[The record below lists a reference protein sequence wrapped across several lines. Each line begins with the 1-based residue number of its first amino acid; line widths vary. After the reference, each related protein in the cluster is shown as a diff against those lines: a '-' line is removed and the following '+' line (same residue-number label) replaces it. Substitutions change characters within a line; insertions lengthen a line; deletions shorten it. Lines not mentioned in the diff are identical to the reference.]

1 MIKSTHFFF
10 SKILYKHIYNI
21 DNSIIGNL
29 HDLVVDFSL
38 PLPVV
43 RAIVVK
49 NGKREFFIMMQSLEV
64 THDDKERY
72 TIKLNSQNLS
82 FVPIPETDVFLAR
95 DFLDKQIIDIEGKK
109 VERVNDVRIA
119 WVDNNWVLIAVDIGF
134 RGLMR
139 RLGIEYLGIY
149 FSTKLNKTFRN
160 TLVAWEDVQALTHG
174 TDNLQLNSSVHK
186 LNTLHVADLAD
197 ILEDLDKKA
206 QVTLFQSL
214 DTELAADVLE
224 EIESE
229 TQVSLIENLSIEQAT
244 DVLELMPIDE
254 VADIL
259 EEMEVE
265 QVNRLLNDMDED
277 NSQEIRELL
286 KYKDKTVGSLM
297 MIDFLA
303 FSEEMKVK
311 DILGLLKDT
320 EYKEET
326 SHYIYIV
333 NQYYQLTGVV
343 SLMELIRSDSDSCI
357 KNVIDENQQLVYLND
372 DDSVEKAMEWLL
384 KYNLMILPVLDH
396 NHVLIGITSTND
408 LVNEFGKEW
417 DLL

>member
-1 MIKSTHFFF
+1 MITSTHFFF

-29 HDLVVDFSL
+29 HDLVVDFGL

-49 NGKREFFIMMQSLEV
+49 NGKREFFIMMQSLKV
-64 THDDKERY
+64 IHDDKERY

-119 WVDNNWVLIAVDIGF
+119 WVDGNWVLIAVDIGF
-134 RGLMR
+134 RGLLR

-149 FSTKLNKTFRN
+149 LSTKLKKNFRN
-160 TLVAWEDVQALTHG
+160 SLVAWDDVQSLTHG
-174 TDNLQLNSSVHK
+174 KDNLQLNSSVHK
-186 LNTLHVADLAD
+186 LNTLHVAELAD

-214 DTELAADVLE
+214 NAELAADVLE

-244 DVLELMPIDE
+244 DVLELMPSDE

-259 EEMEVE
+259 EEMESDRVS
-265 QVNRLLNDMDED
+265 QLLEDMDED

-297 MIDFLA
+297 MIDFLS
-303 FSEEMKVK
+303 FNKEIIVK
-311 DILGLLKDT
+311 DIINLLKNT
-320 EYKEET
+320 EYTEET

-333 NQYYQLTGVV
+333 NHENQLQGVV
-343 SLMELIRSDSDSCI
+343 SLMELIRSNEDVMI
-357 KNVIDENQQLVYLND
+357 KDVMDQNQQLVFLND
-372 DDSVEKAMEWLL
+372 DDSVEKAMEWFL
-384 KYNLMILPVLDH
+384 KYNLMILPVLDDQKK
-396 NHVLIGITSTND
+396 LIGITSTND
-408 LVNEFGKEW
+408 LVNDFGKEW

>member
-1 MIKSTHFFF
+1 MLFRS
-10 SKILYKHIYNI
+10 
-21 DNSIIGNL
+21 
-29 HDLVVDFSL
+29 
-38 PLPVV
+38 
-43 RAIVVK
+43 
-49 NGKREFFIMMQSLEV
+49 
-64 THDDKERY
+64 
-72 TIKLNSQNLS
+72 
-82 FVPIPETDVFLAR
+82 
-95 DFLDKQIIDIEGKK
+95 EGKK

-119 WVDNNWVLIAVDIGF
+119 LVDGKWVLIAVDIGF

-139 RLGIEYLGIY
+139 RLGIEYLGI
-149 FSTKLNKTFRN
+149 FISTKLNKTFRN
-160 TLVAWEDVQALTHG
+160 SLVAWDDVQSLTHG
-174 TDNLQLNSSVHK
+174 KDNLQLNSSVHK

-214 DTELAADVLE
+214 DAELAADVLE

-244 DVLELMPIDE
+244 DVLELMPSDE

-259 EEMEVE
+259 EEMETE
-265 QVNRLLNDMDED
+265 QVNRLLDDMDED
-277 NSQEIRELL
+277 NSLEIRELL

-311 DILGLLKDT
+311 DILDLLKNTDYT
-320 EYKEET
+320 EET

-333 NQYYQLTGVV
+333 NHDYQLQGVV
-343 SLMELIRSDSDSCI
+343 SLMELIRSDM
-357 KNVIDENQQLVYLND
+357 NVMISEAIDQNQQLVYLND
-372 DDSVEKAMEWLL
+372 NDSVEKAMEWLL
-384 KYNLMILPVLDH
+384 KYNLMILPVLDS
-396 NHVLIGITSTND
+396 NQVLVGITSTND

-417 DLL
+417 DLI

>member
-1 MIKSTHFFF
+1 MITSTHFFF

-119 WVDNNWVLIAVDIGF
+119 WVDGNWVLIAVDIGF

-149 FSTKLNKTFRN
+149 LSTKLNRTFRN
-160 TLVAWEDVQALTHG
+160 SLVAWDDVQSLTHG
-174 TDNLQLNSSVHK
+174 KDNLQLNSSVHK

-214 DTELAADVLE
+214 NTELAADVLE

-229 TQVSLIENLSIEQAT
+229 TQVSLIENLSIERAS
-244 DVLELMPIDE
+244 DVLELMPSDE

-259 EEMEVE
+259 EEMESDRVD
-265 QVNRLLNDMDED
+265 RLLEDMAED
-277 NSQEIRELL
+277 NSLEIRELL

-297 MIDFLA
+297 MIDFLS
-303 FSEEMKVK
+303 FNQEMLVK
-311 DILGLLKDT
+311 DILELLRNT
-320 EYKEET
+320 EYTEET

-333 NQYYQLTGVV
+333 NHDNQLQGVV
-343 SLMELIRSDSDSCI
+343 SLMELIRSDLNTMI
-357 KNVIDENQQLVYLND
+357 GTVIDPNQQLVYLND

-396 NHVLIGITSTND
+396 NNVLIGITSTND

-417 DLL
+417 DLI

>member
-1 MIKSTHFFF
+1 MITSTHFFF

-119 WVDNNWVLIAVDIGF
+119 WVDGNWVLIAVDIGF

-139 RLGIEYLGIY
+139 RLGIEYFGIY
-149 FSTKLNKTFRN
+149 LSTKLNRTFRN
-160 TLVAWEDVQALTHG
+160 SLVAWDDVQSLTHG
-174 TDNLQLNSSVHK
+174 KDNLQLNSSVHK

-214 DTELAADVLE
+214 NTELAADVLE

-229 TQVSLIENLSIEQAT
+229 TQVSLIENLSIERAS
-244 DVLELMPIDE
+244 DVLELMPSDE

-259 EEMEVE
+259 EEMESDRVD
-265 QVNRLLNDMDED
+265 RLLEDMAED
-277 NSQEIRELL
+277 NSLEIRELL

-297 MIDFLA
+297 MIDFLS
-303 FSEEMKVK
+303 FNQEMLVK
-311 DILGLLKDT
+311 DILELLRNT
-320 EYKEET
+320 EYTEET

-333 NQYYQLTGVV
+333 NHDNQLQGVV
-343 SLMELIRSDSDSCI
+343 SLMELIRSDLNTMI
-357 KNVIDENQQLVYLND
+357 GTVIDPNQQLVYLND

-396 NHVLIGITSTND
+396 NNVLIGITSTND

-417 DLL
+417 DLI

>member
-265 QVNRLLNDMDED
+265 QVRKVLV
-277 NSQEIRELL
+277 
-286 KYKDKTVGSLM
+286 KFHKDK
-297 MIDFLA
+297 
-303 FSEEMKVK
+303 VK
-311 DILGLLKDT
+311 NAI
-320 EYKEET
+320 
-326 SHYIYIV
+326 II
-333 NQYYQLTGVV
+333 
-343 SLMELIRSDSDSCI
+343 
-357 KNVIDENQQLVYLND
+357 
-372 DDSVEKAMEWLL
+372 
-384 KYNLMILPVLDH
+384 
-396 NHVLIGITSTND
+396 
-408 LVNEFGKEW
+408 
-417 DLL
+417 